1 MSANGMQTQTLELA
15 LWRKLAH
22 PVSLFAMLALAI
34 PLLLRAGR
42 SASMGGRVLLGI
54 LIGLVFFLVNRV
66 VGDMASLAD
75 FPPMV
80 SAFALPVLVLIA
92 SLIWLRRIR

>member
-1 MSANGMQTQTLELA
+1 
-15 LWRKLAH
+15 
-22 PVSLFAMLALAI
+22 
-34 PLLLRAGR
+34 
-42 SASMGGRVLLGI
+42 MGGRVLVGI

-80 SAFALPVLVLIA
+80 SAFALPTLILVG
-92 SLIWLRRIR
+92 SLIWLKRIR